1 MKYKIV
7 LVEDEINLNN
17 LIKAYLE
24 KAGYEV
30 TTFTNGNDA
39 IKNIDIPANL
49 WILDIMLGD
58 DVNGYDVIKAIREQ
72 DDNVPVIFT
81 SARDQELDKI
91 FDEGGYNKFYSLVT
105 YFKLED
111 YLNIKLK
118 KIANVYDRYGV
129 WAQIESDLPFTRVE
143 KDKINK
149 IKTILSKYYIDFS
162 DLKEYDSDI
171 IMNAA
176 RILNMDKEVE
186 AMKGLEDLH
195 SIIDID
201 ISINTMLNYVS
212 VNNIRKIYK
221 IIERN
226 IIEGKLDNNSYSIE
240 EFLRKR
246 NYE

>member
-1 MKYKIV
+1 M
-7 LVEDEINLNN
+7 
-17 LIKAYLE
+17 
-24 KAGYEV
+24 
-30 TTFTNGNDA
+30 
-39 IKNIDIPANL
+39 
-49 WILDIMLGD
+49 
-58 DVNGYDVIKAIREQ
+58 
-72 DDNVPVIFT
+72 
-81 SARDQELDKI
+81 
-91 FDEGGYNKFYSLVT
+91 
-105 YFKLED
+105 
-111 YLNIKLK
+111 
-118 KIANVYDRYGV
+118 
-129 WAQIESDLPFTRVE
+129 
-143 KDKINK
+143 
-149 IKTILSKYYIDFS
+149 SKYYIDFS

-212 VNNIRKIYK
+212 VNNIKKVYK

-240 EFLRKR
+240 KFLRKR